1 MSITKEN
8 KHELMKEYAT
18 SNNDTGS
25 VDVQCAVLTE
35 RIKALTSHMNSN
47 KKDYQARRG
56 LLVLVNRRRKLM
68 KYLKNNDAERH
79 EALRQKL
86 GMRK

>member
-1 MSITKEN
+1 MSITKEH
-8 KHELMKEYAT
+8 KQELMKEYAI
-18 SNNDTGS
+18 SKADTGS

-35 RIKALTSHMNSN
+35 RIKSLTGHMNTN

-68 KYLKNNDAERH
+68 RYLKNNDATRH
-79 EALRQKL
+79 ETLKQKL
-86 GMRK
+86 GIRK